1 MVVALAGVWLP
12 QINLLLMLQGSILL
26 PTGTLQNCLN
36 LVQPCPYPEQA
47 NRVLLH
53 CLKVVAVIGRI
64 AQKILIGEI
73 VEGFEDL
80 PAMDPN
86 CDLSEVFQALVA
98 VQRGR

>member
-1 MVVALAGVWLP
+1 MVVVRLP
-12 QINLLLMLQGSILL
+12 QTNLLLMLQGSILL
-26 PTGTLQNCLN
+26 PLPTGT
-36 LVQPCPYPEQA
+36 VVRSCPYPEHA

-53 CLKVVAVIGRI
+53 CLKVGVVIDRT
-64 AQKILIGEI
+64 AQKILIEEI
-73 VEGFEDL
+73 VEGSEDL